1 MKLCL
6 LTLSLLVG
14 WSVQAEQVYL
24 LFTPECG
31 QQLRYRRSVEQAPA
45 PDYFTYVF
53 ADELDGARYL
63 LETDAQ
69 GSRSRST
76 LPDSYLS
83 CGTAVLSARMIER
96 INAGTDQ
103 LTLLVPSPD
112 GGDYQVQPVVM
123 AAVMQRSGDQITYSS
138 PLATFAFDTRLT
150 VIGEDLDRA
159 HEGATVYFEGR
170 EGADDCQESY
180 LFVQHHA
187 SSAYP
192 AITYR
197 ISPTLGILERSMEG
211 NGTYGKSEQIIAVA
225 ANGVPMDTYLAEHCA
240 EASTLPSA
248 PVTDFVPYYVEPVLE
263 DVAPSPNVAPATA
276 ADPEVRHRVQAGET
290 LYQLSRRYG
299 VAVSTLRALNGLEGN
314 TIFVGQELL
323 MTQGDTYLEAAPGKP
338 APAVAQ
344 PSPAVAVAATS
355 SVVSGDYHVVQAGE
369 TIASLALR
377 FGYTEARFREFNG
390 IADQPVALVGQRL
403 RTSHCSCPAEA
414 EAPPTEQEEEQ
425 EETVAL
431 YSPPPPPP
439 SLSPPDFTPI
449 VVPPARPVLTEHV
462 SDRPVAVSTTALPPA
477 YGGGRTVHVV
487 QEGQSL
493 YAIARQYGVSVG
505 ELQQLNG
512 LGPSDVIV
520 PFQKLYV
527 N

>member
-14 WSVQAEQVYL
+14 WSVHAEQVYL

-45 PDYFTYVF
+45 PDYYTYVF

-103 LTLLVPSPD
+103 LTLLISSPD

-159 HEGATVYFEGR
+159 DEGATVYFEGR
-170 EGADDCQESY
+170 EGADDCRGSY

-197 ISPTLGILERSMEG
+197 ISPTLGIIERSMEG
-211 NGTYGKSEQIIAVA
+211 NGTYSKSEQIIAVA
-225 ANGVPMDTYLAEHCA
+225 ANGVPTDAYLAEHCG
-240 EASTLPSA
+240 ESSTLPPA
-248 PVTDFVPYYVEPVLE
+248 PVTDFVPYYVESTLE
-263 DVAPSPNVAPATA
+263 DEVASPDLAPATA

-299 VAVSTLRALNGLEGN
+299 VALNTLRALNGLDGN
-314 TIFVGQELL
+314 TIFVGQELV
-323 MTQGDTYLEAAPGKP
+323 MTQGDTPIETAPIEAAPE
-338 APAVAQ
+338 VAQ
-344 PSPAVAVAATS
+344 PGPEVAVPVIS
-355 SVVSGDYHVVQAGE
+355 SVVSDDYHVVQAGE

-390 IADQPVALVGQRL
+390 MADQPVALVGQHL

-414 EAPPTEQEEEQ
+414 EAPPTQEEE
-425 EETVAL
+425 EMVAT
-431 YSPPPPPP
+431 YSPPPPP
-439 SLSPPDFTPI
+439 SLSPPEYTPI
-449 VVPPARPVLTEHV
+449 VVPPARPVLMEHTAE
-462 SDRPVAVSTTALPPA
+462 DPVAATTTALPPA
-477 YGGGRTVHVV
+477 YGGG
-487 QEGQSL
+487 S
-493 YAIARQYGVSVG
+493 YGTRRSGRSEPLRYRPAVRRECG
-505 ELQQLNG
+505 
-512 LGPSDVIV
+512 
-520 PFQKLYV
+520 
-527 N
+527 